1 MFKKNYDHLPKDTYF
16 GTYKDSVRGNPNYF
30 LTYGNGK
37 SVARVQDHLRPNG
50 AHRWHNYMKTP
61 NEIKLE
67 EAAVL
72 HYTYA
77 KFSDLTSRRDR
88 CGCKPTKEDVK
99 RCFMLE
105 FDRSAFI
112 IASTATE
119 EEMLKWYNEHVV
131 WGDKEL
137 KIKLLR
143 KGILTRIY
151 APTVIIQS
159 LRESGVFSSIIASA
173 PTLSKDKF
181 LHSID
186 SSNSTRAVA
195 SIFHSSRKV
204 GRIKESQAT
213 ARRILDL
220 ESSVFQESAVPPESP
235 PGVVEDSNLISHS

>member
-105 FDRSAFI
+105 FDRS
-112 IASTATE
+112 
-119 EEMLKWYNEHVV
+119 
-131 WGDKEL
+131 
-137 KIKLLR
+137 
-143 KGILTRIY
+143 
-151 APTVIIQS
+151 VIIQS